1 MDFYS
6 IKSQNYQHFFRPVL
20 KGLEPLVLKAKKP
33 CNNKVTGLFLRGF
46 RKLISSVVSTSA
58 TAVKVATT
66 TITRVFSWSGFV
78 NN

>member
-6 IKSQNYQHFFRPVL
+6 IKTQNYQHFLKVVL
-20 KGLEPLVLKAKKP
+20 KGLKPLLLNAKKP
-33 CNNKVTGLFLRGF
+33 CNDKVTGPFLRGF

-66 TITRVFSWSGFV
+66 TITRVFSWSSFV